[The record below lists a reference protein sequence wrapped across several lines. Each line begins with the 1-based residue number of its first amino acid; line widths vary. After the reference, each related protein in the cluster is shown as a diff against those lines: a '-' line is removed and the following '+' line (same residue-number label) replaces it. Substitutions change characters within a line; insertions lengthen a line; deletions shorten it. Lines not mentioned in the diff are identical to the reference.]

1 LPLIKWKGIAFRL
14 HPLFVLVM
22 LASIVT
28 GRFIE
33 LITLFFI
40 VLWHELGH
48 VIAALRFGWT
58 VREVK
63 LLPFGGVVEVE
74 EAGALPVREEVWV
87 AIAGPIQ
94 NVLLAAV
101 GYGLGQVGWIDAG
114 WSANFVHANLLIGLF
129 NLLPVL
135 PLDGGRMLQ
144 AWISLLIP
152 FHRTLMW
159 SAKISLIFSGLIVVA
174 SVYPLWNGG
183 LLQLNLLAVGL
194 FLCASNWTYFRN
206 VPFLFLRFLVH
217 RSESSE
223 KRMDRGLL
231 SRPIVISD
239 NSTLSPIIKLFMKEQ
254 YHLIYMMERGK
265 ISKVVPEK
273 IIIDGFLGRLTS
285 GNADLRFFM

>member
-1 LPLIKWKGIAFRL
+1 
-14 HPLFVLVM
+14 M

-28 GRFIE
+28 GRFLE

-48 VIAALRFGWT
+48 VVAALRFGWT

-94 NVLLAAV
+94 NVLLAVV
-101 GYGLGQVGWIDAG
+101 GYGLGQMGWIDAG
-114 WSANFVHANLLIGLF
+114 WSADFVRANLLIGLF

-144 AWISLLIP
+144 AWISLLTP

-206 VPFLFLRFLVH
+206 IPFLFLRFLVH